1 MSILNTTNTPVGI
14 SFALVD
20 PTNSDNLSAGYPLS
34 HEWFNE
40 QTGDKFY
47 HKFDGVWVK
56 YENSSIASLT
66 EVTYSELVALVGAST
81 LVPGRTYLLTD
92 YETVYEQPVSGDTI
106 SSGIVEP
113 LYLTAVDVNKL
124 NKVCKSELYPQDIV
138 YYEITGDIN
147 DGAGSEGFTKGKIY
161 RRIDTLGNN
170 DIGTDWRHVKYRR
183 WAHNVNNP
191 WTLGNNYVVGD
202 IVNDVA
208 VIYICIHDI
217 NDSQSLSDGNWFV
230 YPAINGEYAGLY
242 STGTIV
248 NIMGAGW
255 VTISADALD
264 FQDSLMFGLD
274 IANIENFNN
283 NKIETYFLSN
293 NMITSQC
300 SYFVRN
306 SFSDNFREN
315 YIKAS
320 NMSSNDVKN
329 YFRGNIIA
337 TSLDFVYNDILVA
350 MSNNII
356 TDGVSYFSNNLIDA
370 GYDVYGNV
378 FNGDFRSN
386 NISQMYYNYFTS
398 FADNTITTQ
407 FRYNTLKSTWN
418 GNTCTIGYIEHC
430 NSSGSVSRNIFNS
443 NFRYNTINGAFSN
456 NRLTGLMDGNTFG
469 DNFES
474 NDIVGDNFL
483 NNTIGSNFIGNKIG
497 GDFDN
502 NIVGD
507 DFKSNTIGNEI
518 KNWNFRSN
526 LSNLTMFNKIDGVG
540 RNIPYIPGT
549 YDKTI
554 RLSNGVL
561 KCDYVDEHSDIIFQ
575 DDNTGPTF
583 TFKSNLE
590 DFRLYA
596 ENKYLPV
603 SEIDAIT
610 PFIVDWG
617 DAVNPLIQDIAAA
630 SSFTIIHTYSGKLT
644 TDAVEVAV
652 IGEYIRNFEIN
663 NYEVTEFTLNN
674 NIPQY
679 LQVLDIENNLLTSF
693 DTTNLPNSLQSLR
706 LGNNLLTSFDPSVAL
721 PNSLLSLYLG
731 NNQLTTF
738 NPSLSL
744 PSSLQILDLSN
755 NQLDTT
761 EVNNALILLN
771 TTYTIVGSKTFN
783 LTMSPPAAP
792 SGAGLTAKGELVAK
806 GYTVNTD

>member
-14 SFALVD
+14 SFALLD

-40 QTGDKFY
+40 ETGDKFY
-47 HKFDGVWVK
+47 HKFDGVWAK

-92 YETVYEQPVSGDTI
+92 YETVYEQPESLETI

-124 NKVCKSELYPQDIV
+124 NKVCKSELYPEDIV

-147 DGAGSEGFTKGKIY
+147 DEKGTEGFTKGKIY
-161 RRIDTLGNN
+161 RRIDTIHNN

-202 IVNDVA
+202 IVNIVTYNL
-208 VIYICIHDI
+208 ILICISDD
-217 NDSQSLSDGNWFV
+217 NNSQSVFSDNHWFQ
-230 YPAINGEYAGLY
+230 YPALNGEYA
-242 STGTIV
+242 SITPSGTTHTTFISGS
-248 NIMGAGW
+248 I
-255 VTISADALD
+255 TIPSDPLD
-264 FQDSLMFGLD
+264 FQDSIMFTNLSTMNVEDFG
-274 IANIENFNN
+274 NN
-283 NKIETYFLSN
+283 SIETYHL
-293 NMITSQC
+293 
-300 SYFVRN
+300 
-306 SFSDNFREN
+306 
-315 YIKAS
+315 
-320 NMSSNDVKN
+320 
-329 YFRGNIIA
+329 
-337 TSLDFVYNDILVA
+337 
-350 MSNNII
+350 SNNII
-356 TDGVSYFSNNLIDA
+356 KSYYFYENKIGGRFEYNYIISGFYANDITYYCRENIIKEFYHNKIDIAMSRNIICDYFHNNSIS
-370 GYDVYGNV
+370 GYDMYANIFVDV
-378 FNGDFRSN
+378 FRD
-386 NISQMYYNYFTS
+386 NITASLQENYFLS
-398 FADNTITTQ
+398 FQDNTITTS
-407 FRYNTLKSTWN
+407 FRYNKLISYWH
-418 GNTCTIGYIEHC
+418 GNTCTTGYIEHC
-430 NSSGSVSRNIFNS
+430 NSINGISTASVSRNVFNS
-443 NFRYNTINGAFSN
+443 YFTYNAINGDFSN

-469 DNFES
+469 NIFEN
-474 NDIVGDNFL
+474 NDIVGDNFS

-497 GDFDN
+497 GDFDT

-507 DFKSNTIGNEI
+507 DFNSNTIGNEI

-526 LSNLTMFNKIDGVG
+526 LSNLTMLNKIDGVG

-583 TFKSNLE
+583 TFRSDLE

-603 SEIDAIT
+603 SGIDAIT

-652 IGEYIRNFEIN
+652 IGEYIRVFEIN
-663 NYEVTEFTLNN
+663 NYEITEFTLNS

-679 LQVLDIENNLLTSF
+679 LQLLDLENNLLTSF
-693 DTTNLPNSLQSLR
+693 DTTNLPNSLQSLI

-721 PNSLLSLYLG
+721 PSSLLNLYLS
-731 NNQLTTF
+731 NNQLTSF
-738 NPSLSL
+738 NPSLLL

-761 EVNNALILLN
+761 EVNNTLILLN
-771 TTYTIVGSKTFN
+771 TTYTTVGSKTFT
-783 LTMSPPAAP
+783 LTMSPPATP
-792 SGAGLTAKGELVAK
+792 DGAGLAAKGELEAK